1 MVSCSIKI
9 FFVFVL
15 TINYSRGILFFFFF
29 FSLFFPLQGTNVLKD
44 TVLPLQVALDS
55 ALTAVKLSS
64 SSFPEDSADSAD
76 SAAPTAAVQPS
87 TMSIRLKPFP
97 HPDLP
102 FKRDAMQQYGE

>member
-1 MVSCSIKI
+1 M
-9 FFVFVL
+9 L
-15 TINYSRGILFFFFF
+15 TTVIRLFAPPYFFF
-29 FSLFFPLQGTNVLKD
+29 LQGTNVLKD

-64 SSFPEDSADSAD
+64 SSFSDDSAD
-76 SAAPTAAVQPS
+76 SAATTAAVQPS